1 MTTRNLLEV
10 EGLSVAF
17 KGQKGLILDDV
28 RLAIPDRGWTGL
40 VGESGS
46 GKSLTSL
53 ALLRLLPSGA
63 SILSGRAMLG
73 GVDLLKL
80 SHRELRNVRGRDVG
94 MIFQNPRS
102 ALNPLM
108 TVGDQIQRAAQN
120 RGLKK
125 AREVTLDLLRKVQM
139 PDPELRAH
147 AYPHQLSGGM
157 CQRVLIA
164 MMLATR
170 PRLLIADEPTTG
182 LDVTIQAEILELM
195 HQLQEDTGTVILLIS
210 HDLGVIAENCEQV
223 AVMYGGTVVEAAP
236 ARQLF
241 SNPGHPYTAQ
251 LMTTLLRVDRPIDL
265 SARAPRAEVPDLPSV
280 GCRYALRCAHVL
292 PRCRVDDVR
301 LEAAGDDRLVA
312 CIRHSELAGLSV
324 QARAAGQAAAS

>member
-1 MTTRNLLEV
+1 MTSLLDV
-10 EGLSVAF
+10 EDLTVAF
-17 KGQKGLILDDV
+17 DGQGALTLDRV
-28 RLAIPDRGWTGL
+28 RLSIPDRGWTGL

-63 SILSGRAMLG
+63 SILGGQALLS

-80 SHRELRNVRGRDVG
+80 SRGELQRIRGRDVG

-108 TVGDQIQRAAQN
+108 TVGDQVDRALQN
-120 RGLKK
+120 RGWKRS
-125 AREVTLDLLRKVQM
+125 REATIDLLRKVRI

-182 LDVTIQAEILELM
+182 LDVTVQAEILELM
-195 HQLQEDTGTVILLIS
+195 HRLQEETGTVILLIS
-210 HDLGVIAENCEQV
+210 HDLGVIAENCGHV
-223 AVMYGGTVVEAAP
+223 AVMYGGTVVESAP
-236 ARQLF
+236 VAQLF
-241 SNPGHPYTAQ
+241 SNPQHPYTAQ
-251 LMTTLLRVDRPIDL
+251 LMATMLRVDRPFDL
-265 SARAPRAEVPDLPSV
+265 STRAPRAEVPDLPIQ
-280 GCRYALRCAHVL
+280 GCRYALRCPHVE
-292 PRCRVDDVR
+292 PRCTVADVR
-301 LEAAGDDRLVA
+301 LEAVGADQSVA
-312 CIRHSELAGLSV
+312 CIRHRELEGLSV
-324 QARAAGQAAAS
+324 RARATGESVAS